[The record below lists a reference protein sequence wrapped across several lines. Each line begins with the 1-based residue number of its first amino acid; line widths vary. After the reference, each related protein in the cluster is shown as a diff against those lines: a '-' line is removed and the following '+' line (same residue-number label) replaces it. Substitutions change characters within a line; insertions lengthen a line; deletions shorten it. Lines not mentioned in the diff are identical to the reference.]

1 MEKSNLLYRFCCAE
15 EIRDFLK
22 FNVNSSLNC
31 EFLSLTK
38 DENSQAF
45 DTNEDKHNYLITL
58 NSDIVYQ
65 QGGFTVE
72 YTREFF
78 EANPIVL
85 KHVGN
90 SLDLKLEH
98 FDDSLLHY
106 ISYVIEETKKEQEV
120 LVKYLTLTDF
130 LILSIDKF
138 VNGKK
143 INIVKNT
150 LTEID

>member
-1 MEKSNLLYRFCCAE
+1 MDKDLKTLNVEGKIIKEKGICKV
-15 EIRDFLK
+15 I
-22 FNVNSSLNC
+22 
-31 EFLSLTK
+31 LTK
-38 DENSQAF
+38 E
-45 DTNEDKHNYLITL
+45 
-58 NSDIVYQ
+58 IVDRDGEIISVDGLDLAKY
-65 QGGFTVE
+65 
-72 YTREFF
+72 